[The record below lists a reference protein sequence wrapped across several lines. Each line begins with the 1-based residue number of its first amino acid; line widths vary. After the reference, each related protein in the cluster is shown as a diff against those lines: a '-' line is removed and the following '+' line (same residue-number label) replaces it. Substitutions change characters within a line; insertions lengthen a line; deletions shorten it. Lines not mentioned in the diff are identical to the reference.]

1 MVGYRVRFIKQLC
14 DDTGHSQK
22 CVQGVV
28 YIARAKSR
36 DRAVQ
41 AAKYQFER
49 IKRIPRW
56 DLYADEI
63 ELDLDQNVPEGQRR

>member
-1 MVGYRVRFIKQLC
+1 
-14 DDTGHSQK
+14 
-22 CVQGVV
+22 
-28 YIARAKSR
+28 
-36 DRAVQ
+36 VQ